1 MQNTDGNDRGSCVS
15 SIFFCPDDV
24 NQHKRGKPKQQNASK
39 SAAETAAVAVD
50 SLVLRFHLTL
60 LPL

>member
-1 MQNTDGNDRGSCVS
+1 MVTTAVRVFRLF
-15 SIFFCPDDV
+15 FFCPDDV